1 MKTKELVTIAILAAL
16 LYIVQVAFSFLP
28 NIELVSLLILIYT
41 LVFDKMTLKIIAVFI
56 ILEGVQWGFGLWW
69 WSYIYVW
76 QILYFVVRWLKKFIR
91 IDDSISWAVVL
102 GFYGLFFGMLFS
114 LAYILISPS
123 YAFTY
128 WVSGILFD
136 VIHCIGN
143 FCLCLIAYKPLYAIL
158 KRFR

>member
-76 QILYFVVRWLKKFIR
+76 PILYFVVRWLKKFIR

-102 GFYGLFFGMLFS
+102 GFYGLFFRLEGG
-114 LAYILISPS
+114 AAPEEIK
-123 YAFTY
+123 
-128 WVSGILFD
+128 VSSGS
-136 VIHCIGN
+136 
-143 FCLCLIAYKPLYAIL
+143 APLRRSHRA
-158 KRFR
+158 RQQSGCP

>member
-28 NIELVSLLILIYT
+28 NIELVSLLVLVYT

-76 QILYFVVRWLKKFIR
+76 PILYFVVRWLKNFIR
-91 IDDSISWAVVL
+91 IDDSTSDQYCDPERVD
-102 GFYGLFFGMLFS
+102 
-114 LAYILISPS
+114 
-123 YAFTY
+123 
-128 WVSGILFD
+128 FD
-136 VIHCIGN
+136 NNQKFIDYVFDKARN
-143 FCLCLIAYKPLYAIL
+143 L
-158 KRFR
+158 

>member
-1 MKTKELVTIAILAAL
+1 MWCCIPSKNKVSTFGGSIG
-16 LYIVQVAFSFLP
+16 FDFFFLG
-28 NIELVSLLILIYT
+28 LGL
-41 LVFDKMTLKIIAVFI
+41 
-56 ILEGVQWGFGLWW
+56 GFGLWW

-76 QILYFVVRWLKKFIR
+76 PILYFVVRWLKKFIR